1 MELTILERLIS
12 LGLLPEVGDIL
23 RMRIRAQMT
32 DKLGLTIEEIE
43 KYGVV
48 QEGTSVQWRTDLPQ
62 EREIPLEPLEIGILR
77 DGLKKLNEEEKLTPQ
92 HITLYEKIV
101 E

>member
-23 RMRIRAQMT
+23 RMRIRTQMT

-62 EREIPLEPLEIGILR
+62 ECEIPLEPLEIGILR